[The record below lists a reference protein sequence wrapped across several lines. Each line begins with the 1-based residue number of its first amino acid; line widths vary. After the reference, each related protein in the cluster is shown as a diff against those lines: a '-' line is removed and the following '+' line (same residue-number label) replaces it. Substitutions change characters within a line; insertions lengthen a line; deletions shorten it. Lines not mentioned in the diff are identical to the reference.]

1 MFNQL
6 TKNPMKYF
14 NILLVLTVLL
24 ASSGIA
30 IAQSPAALDGK
41 TYTFVMKNGNGMEE
55 EIIDNLTFQN
65 GQVSSTVYS
74 AQGFGGAA
82 YTTNSARGTAASGM
96 GVAFTLNKGSE
107 TCIYDGVIEGE
118 YITGSIEVTNAAGDK
133 TTMYFRGATTPVWE
147 QMKRGYQNQAT
158 PAKPQQPAK

>member
-1 MFNQL
+1 
-6 TKNPMKYF
+6 MKYF
-14 NILLVLTVLL
+14 SILLVLAALVTT
-24 ASSGIA
+24 SGIA
-30 IAQSPAALDGK
+30 TAQSPAALDGK
-41 TYTFVMKNGNGMEE
+41 TYTFVMKNGNGLEE
-55 EIIDNLTFQN
+55 EIFDNLTFAS

-107 TCIYDGVIEGE
+107 TCVYDGVIEGE

-147 QMKRGYQNQAT
+147 QMRRGFPQDAST